1 MQIKLL
7 YQKYK
12 FYLLALFA
20 FVWML
25 IFDSNNFIDL
35 IQLNYEIKDLRSK
48 KEYYTDEINKANK
61 MYFEL
66 FTNNRNLE
74 KFAREKYLMKK
85 DNEDI
90 FIIREKS
97 KK

>member
-35 IQLNYEIKDLRSK
+35 IQLNYEIKDLKSK
-48 KEYYTDEINKANK
+48 KEYYTDEINKANL
-61 MYFEL
+61 MYVEL
-66 FTNNRNLE
+66 FTNNKNLE